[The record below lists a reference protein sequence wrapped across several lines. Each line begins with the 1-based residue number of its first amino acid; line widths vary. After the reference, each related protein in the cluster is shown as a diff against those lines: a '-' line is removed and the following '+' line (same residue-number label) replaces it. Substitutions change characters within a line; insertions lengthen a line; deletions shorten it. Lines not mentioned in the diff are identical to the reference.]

1 MNKTVIIFL
10 SVYATCIICT
20 ILVDAAWG
28 VYIYELLYFLNPP
41 ARWWGGS
48 LPALRY
54 SFIVAL
60 AIATAYV
67 LRHDKYSQNK
77 LFSIPQS
84 KWLIGLTLMMFLVG
98 FIAVW
103 PERHWSIFKNHFKL
117 ILFVL
122 LAYKIVDTPQKF
134 ERMIWTFL
142 IGNFYIGWVAHNTG
156 RNAFGRLEGVGPVDG
171 NDSNTTASIL
181 LTAVPILLSY
191 LLTGKRWQKALSFI
205 FLAYIMNGII
215 LCNSRGAFLA
225 LVVSGAF
232 MFYSIILTK
241 VVNIKEKVKMITL
254 GLAGLGLFIYLT
266 DSTFWER
273 MGTLKEVSR
282 SEETGALQGSGA
294 GRTYFWLRAVELANE
309 YPVGVGAWGYQ
320 YLSPEFLP
328 DELLTGVG
336 GARMRAAHSIWF
348 ETLAEYGYLGL
359 GLFIAYLFATLNLAR
374 RISKIS
380 VIRENS
386 YLYYQNTA
394 IAASLIGLLAAGT
407 FIDRLYCELIYW
419 LPMFIGCFANI
430 YIYKG
435 YAYHEEV
442 KGAMTTVPLSAE
454 LKSRKVE

>member
-1 MNKTVIIFL
+1 
-10 SVYATCIICT
+10 
-20 ILVDAAWG
+20 
-28 VYIYELLYFLNPP
+28 
-41 ARWWGGS
+41 
-48 LPALRY
+48 
-54 SFIVAL
+54 
-60 AIATAYV
+60 
-67 LRHDKYSQNK
+67 
-77 LFSIPQS
+77 
-84 KWLIGLTLMMFLVG
+84 
-98 FIAVW
+98 
-103 PERHWSIFKNHFKL
+103 
-117 ILFVL
+117 
-122 LAYKIVDTPQKF
+122 
-134 ERMIWTFL
+134 
-142 IGNFYIGWVAHNTG
+142 
-156 RNAFGRLEGVGPVDG
+156 
-171 NDSNTTASIL
+171 
-181 LTAVPILLSY
+181 
-191 LLTGKRWQKALSFI
+191 
-205 FLAYIMNGII
+205 
-215 LCNSRGAFLA
+215 
-225 LVVSGAF
+225 